1 MSLAA
6 EGLAKWRADK
16 RRNTVQWFRKH
27 PGSAMFAI
35 GAQRAGT
42 AAWEGTYRAASNIGA
57 GLREYADE
65 HRKQSSTHT
74 MPDGHEAHEGI
85 GIAARSTG
93 SPAGMALIKSADV
106 LVTEAEMLRD
116 VKRATETVATLQGL
130 SVGMGSYAEAMQF
143 FADMLR
149 ARKTDPKAVKEAS
162 HLADEFAHLAEAFK
176 RAHKLVDKL
185 YAAQQD
191 QEEQTGTTMQ

>member
-6 EGLAKWRADK
+6 EGLAKWRNDK

-27 PGSAMFAI
+27 PGSALFAI

-42 AAWEGTYRAASNIGA
+42 SAWEGTARTASSIGA
-57 GLREYADE
+57 GLREYADQ
-65 HRKQSSTHT
+65 HRKQSSTQT

-85 GIAARSTG
+85 SVAARSTG

-130 SVGMGSYAEAMQF
+130 MVGVGTYAEAMQF
-143 FADMLR
+143 FAEMLQ
-149 ARKTDPKAVKEAS
+149 ARKTDPKAVKEAR
-162 HLADEFAHLAEAFK
+162 HLADEFLNLADDFK
-176 RAHKLVDKL
+176 RAHKVIDKL

-191 QEEQTGTTMQ
+191 QEEQTGTAMQ